1 MLTPSGKGF
10 RAIRPI
16 YRRFRHISR
25 ALRGFFGAVMP
36 MFEPLSTYDVVVRLL
51 AIEPSALRLLA
62 SLPSAL
68 D

>member
-1 MLTPSGKGF
+1 
-10 RAIRPI
+10 
-16 YRRFRHISR
+16 
-25 ALRGFFGAVMP
+25 